1 MTERNT
7 TREGTNTPADKV
19 NETAAPQDIVT
30 PRAFEGRVRRNNGS
44 SPIPPKRGNR
54 NEDETQCEQI
64 EPNTPAIDHHNLTE
78 NKRLQEMDDEE
89 EARAECYRLAQ

>member
-30 PRAFEGRVRRNNGS
+30 PRAFEGRVKKFDPTEDARCS
-44 SPIPPKRGNR
+44 FDDKAPP
-54 NEDETQCEQI
+54 
-64 EPNTPAIDHHNLTE
+64 PAE
-78 NKRLQEMDDEE
+78 KKRLQEMADEE